1 MRREAL
7 AFGGV
12 IWCVPLICV
21 LLGVKAHEGSF
32 GKAASDVHCAQLNT
46 MYVDLVTLLRQ
57 PNASL
62 LANLS
67 E

>member
-1 MRREAL
+1 VRREAL

-46 MYVDLVTLLRQ
+46 MYVLGHFTEED
-57 PNASL
+57 
-62 LANLS
+62 
-67 E
+67 